1 MGSVTLRRAMKV
13 GVFGAGAIGGYVG
26 GRLAAGG
33 VEVRLVGRPA
43 VQEIVKQGLALSD
56 QSGERVVVPTDRFS
70 FSQDPALLA
79 GCDYVLVTVKCG
91 ATEDAGRALAAVLG
105 PETVTVSFQNGIHNA
120 DRLRAS
126 MPGHR
131 VLGGMVP
138 FNIAI
143 TADGRFHRGT
153 SGPLVVEAKDGL
165 EKVLVAALNAA
176 KVPTQVHADIRGVLY
191 GKLLFNLNNATNAL
205 AGIPLREQLLNPE
218 YRHILA
224 MVIAEGRAV
233 LRAANIQ
240 PVSTG
245 RMFPWMA
252 VFALKLPTWIF
263 SRVASAMLALD
274 KEARSSMYD
283 DLVRRRKTEV
293 DELNGEIVR
302 LAEKTGTPA
311 PVNAAIVR
319 LVKAAE
325 AKNSGSPGLSPAQ
338 ILAGV
343 A

>member
-1 MGSVTLRRAMKV
+1 MKV

-26 GRLAAGG
+26 GRLAASGD
-33 VEVRLVGRPA
+33 VQVCLVGRPG
-43 VQEIVKQGLALSD
+43 VQEIVRRGLVLSD
-56 QSGERVVVPTDRFS
+56 QSGERVVVPPERFI
-70 FSQDPALLA
+70 FSLDPVALA

-91 ATEDAGRALAAVLG
+91 ATEEAGRTLAGVLG

-120 DRLRAS
+120 DKLRAA
-126 MPGHR
+126 MPGAR

-138 FNIAI
+138 FNIQL

-153 SGPLVVEAKDGL
+153 SGPLVVEAKDDGV
-165 EKVLVAALNAA
+165 EKVLVAALAAA
-176 KVPTQVHADIRGVLY
+176 KIPTHAHADIRGVLY

-205 AGIPLREQLLNPE
+205 AGIPLRDQLLNPE
-218 YRHILA
+218 YRKILA
-224 MVIAEGRAV
+224 LVIAEGRAV
-233 LRAANIQ
+233 LRAAKIRT
-240 PVSTG
+240 VSG
-245 RMFPWMA
+245 IRMSPALA
-252 VFALKLPTWIF
+252 VRALKLPTWLF
-263 SRVASAMLALD
+263 LRVASAMLALD

-283 DLVRRRKTEV
+283 DLDRRRKTEV

-319 LVKAAE
+319 LVKEAE
-325 AKNSGSPGLSPAQ
+325 AKNSGSPRLSPAE
-338 ILAGV
+338 ILARV